1 MNTFRMLTN
10 QCYSPT
16 HRAIGDTLSSFLF
29 WIIQLCI
36 ESFREEENSVW
47 INFIKGG
54 TYIMIYFGIFIFLEL
69 IIIMRCGMDKNTT
82 DMIINRVDVEEEEIN
97 KIQDLQ
103 LDYEILSQTIET
115 YN

>member
-1 MNTFRMLTN
+1 
-10 QCYSPT
+10 
-16 HRAIGDTLSSFLF
+16 
-29 WIIQLCI
+29 
-36 ESFREEENSVW
+36 
-47 INFIKGG
+47 
-54 TYIMIYFGIFIFLEL
+54 
-69 IIIMRCGMDKNTT
+69 MRCGMDKNTT

>member
-1 MNTFRMLTN
+1 
-10 QCYSPT
+10 
-16 HRAIGDTLSSFLF
+16 
-29 WIIQLCI
+29 
-36 ESFREEENSVW
+36 
-47 INFIKGG
+47 
-54 TYIMIYFGIFIFLEL
+54 MIYFGIFIFLEL